1 VLVSAAA
8 HLPDRQAQCFASD
21 SATQISPGGPNRPAS
36 YGVFSIM
43 IFREAVIP
51 ARDVPDLPRYI
62 VDPRPHGVRE
72 LALVRAFSRL
82 DDPAVSD
89 GTVLGK

>member
-1 VLVSAAA
+1 
-8 HLPDRQAQCFASD
+8 
-21 SATQISPGGPNRPAS
+21 
-36 YGVFSIM
+36 M

-51 ARDVPDLPRYI
+51 ARDVPDLPRHT

-89 GTVLGK
+89 GIVLGK